1 MVQLNEMKQMID
13 LVQKSFNLHIGS
25 INMPFSYLQAGAIV
39 LLLFLL
45 VLALAQFRRHEVN
58 FSLKG
63 ALFGIFFGFLLA
75 LFLEGFLIIGG
86 RTAITEV
93 LGWKNAPKPLSVAL
107 DAGREKLIMVLGIT
121 DKVPSSNAQEVST
134 VDNAVSVLQSL
145 NPADVKK
152 VKALFC
158 QP

>member
-1 MVQLNEMKQMID
+1 
-13 LVQKSFNLHIGS
+13 
-25 INMPFSYLQAGAIV
+25 MPFSYLQAGAIIF
-39 LLLFLL
+39 LIFLL
-45 VLALAQFRRHEVN
+45 VLSLAQLRRHYVDMS
-58 FSLKG
+58 FKG
-63 ALFGIFFGFLLA
+63 AVFGIFFGFLLA

-107 DAGREKLIMVLGIT
+107 DAGREKLIKVLGIT
-121 DKVPSSNAQEVST
+121 DKIPSSNAQEVTS

>member
-1 MVQLNEMKQMID
+1 MEQALS
-13 LVQKSFNLHIGS
+13 LLQKSFDLSFGNFS
-25 INMPFSYLQAGAIV
+25 MPFSYLQAGAIV
-39 LLLFLL
+39 ILLFLL
-45 VLALAQFRRHEVN
+45 VLAMAQFRRHEVN

-93 LGWKNAPKPLSVAL
+93 LGWKNIPKPFSVAL
-107 DAGREKLIMVLGIT
+107 DAGRDKLVKVLGVT
-121 DKVPSSNAQEVST
+121 DQIPSSSAKEVTS
-134 VDNAVSVLQSL
+134 VDNAVFVLQSL
-145 NPADVKK
+145 NPSDVKK